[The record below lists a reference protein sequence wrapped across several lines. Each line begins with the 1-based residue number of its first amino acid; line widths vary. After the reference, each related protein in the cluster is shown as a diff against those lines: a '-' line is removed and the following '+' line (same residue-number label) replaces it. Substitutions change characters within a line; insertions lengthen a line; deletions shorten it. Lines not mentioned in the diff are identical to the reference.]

1 MVVFSIIIFYVIHY
15 GRQVVSCF
23 FDELVEPLAVS
34 IRLLRK
40 IYRVAAYHSS
50 LPYTFDLVN
59 VRYRSRP
66 CGFTGDAA
74 IIVATKCNLR
84 FCFDP
89 RLFK

>member
-1 MVVFSIIIFYVIHY
+1 MGVFSIIIFYVIYY
-15 GRQVVSCF
+15 GRKVVSCSSAGL
-23 FDELVEPLAVS
+23 EEPLAVS

-40 IYRVAAYHSS
+40 TYLVVVDHSS
-50 LPYTFDLVN
+50 LPCTFDLVN

-66 CGFTGDAA
+66 CGFTRDAA